1 MAHLSK
7 IRWSGDSYLS
17 LNFIF
22 FCIILL
28 SINKKYFQGG
38 VHLTKDPT
46 KVPELVSAMVGNRL
60 ITKQTPPE
68 GIPVSK
74 VMVAEAIDIVRETY
88 FCILMDRE
96 HNGPVIV
103 AR

>member
-1 MAHLSK
+1 MIGH
-7 IRWSGDSYLS
+7 
-17 LNFIF
+17 
-22 FCIILL
+22 
-28 SINKKYFQGG
+28 
-38 VHLTKDPT
+38 
-46 KVPELVSAMVGNRL
+46 RL

-96 HNGPVIV
+96 HNGPVIGNV
-103 AR
+103 QL